1 MRLKVTKDTIVLPLI
16 FLAVFYG
23 IAFWR
28 YFSTGK
34 IFYIFNF
41 CYIGTSLALGIFLSG
56 ALPKEK
62 LRIGRQL
69 TQLFIGSYLLFYVGI
84 FRKEDLQMEGF
95 WFYLFSGVFAGAT
108 LHYFIAKIVGPFIFG
123 RGWCGWA
130 CWTAMIMDFLPW
142 RTTQSDINTKAT
154 YTRYIHFFII
164 LGISVF
170 LFFCSTF
177 GKKFYQSTK
186 IELYWVVFGNIIYY
200 CIALILA
207 IILKDNRAFC
217 KYICPIPVFQ
227 KVGSK
232 FSLLKMEIDPKKCID
247 CKKCEQ
253 NCPMQIKLL
262 EYKNN
267 GMRIMST
274 ECILCQTCSN
284 LCPMNAINATFKI
297 DRKKRRLTTA
307 ST

>member
-1 MRLKVTKDTIVLPLI
+1 LKSKLKITKETIVLPLI
-16 FLAVFYG
+16 FLTLFYG

-28 YFSTGK
+28 YIATGK

-41 CYIGTSLALGIFLSG
+41 CYIGTSLALGVFLSG

-69 TQLFIGSYLLFYVGI
+69 TQLLIGSYLLFYVG
-84 FRKEDLQMEGF
+84 FFMQEDLQIEGF

-108 LHYFIAKIVGPFIFG
+108 LHYFIAKIIGPVIFG

-130 CWTAMIMDFLPW
+130 CWTAMFMDLLPW
-142 RTTQSDINTKAT
+142 KAPQQNVNKKAT
-154 YTRYIHFFII
+154 YIRYIHFFTI
-164 LGISVF
+164 LGISIF
-170 LFFCSTF
+170 LFFFSTF
-177 GKKFYQSTK
+177 GKSFYKNQT
-186 IELYWVVFGNIIYY
+186 IELYWLVFGNLIYY
-200 CIALILA
+200 CIGLVLA
-207 IILKDNRAFC
+207 ILLKDNRAFC

-227 KVGSK
+227 KIGSK
-232 FSLLKMEIDPKKCID
+232 YSLLKMEIDHKKCVD

-262 EYKNN
+262 EYKNKE
-267 GMRIMST
+267 MRIMST

-284 LCPMNAINATFKI
+284 ICPVNAINATFKV
-297 DRKKRRLTTA
+297 DRKK
-307 ST
+307 SD